1 VDAGWA
7 ALAARRHPDLAAMT
21 IKRSLLAGFAAVT
34 AATLGLGV
42 HSIYSIRAVDRL
54 LQGTYDGALMTSA
67 HAQSAHT
74 AFVKLDRTLE
84 ADSATAAAAEG
95 GTATIEGLER
105 TFLEDLDVVQ
115 RRALDPEAA
124 ALVAEIRGLY
134 GAWRPRLARAQRP
147 EAGRL
152 LEEKLATLTDRAA
165 ETGYEFR
172 VASSRQVQAA
182 LYAAYGAALA
192 AVLIGLV
199 VATAL
204 SRRIVPPLRAVIAQL
219 EELASGEADLT
230 RRIRATARDEIGA
243 LAHCLNAFLD
253 RLHAII
259 VRAKGATA
267 EVAAASGELSG
278 AAGRLSDANREHAS
292 ALEES
297 AASLEELAGSVKL
310 ASDDAQRASQIAA
323 ANREAA
329 VAGGDLLVRAI
340 QAMQEIRD
348 ASERV
353 GAISTVIDGIA
364 FQTNLLA
371 LNAAVE
377 AARAGEHGRGFA
389 VVAAEVGHL
398 AKRSATAAREIKLLI
413 EDTLGRVRGGAAL
426 FERSEQALQGLV
438 GAATHM
444 SDVVAGIA
452 AAAGQQ
458 SAGVEQVSQ
467 AVTEMDELTQGSVA
481 QTERLSIMAESL
493 NAQAGELWALVGRFT
508 VDDDGAAARPPSRPV
523 AARDP
528 ASRRLPPGVPSAGRH
543 GEQPRGAGRE
553 SAHEHDRARNRGNGD
568 GERVAGRSP
577 RGTGGGRDA
586 GAPPRDQRDQVD
598 RQARGSR
605 RAGPDPRAGEGDR
618 ALHLRAGLH
627 RGEGR

>member
-1 VDAGWA
+1 VDAGRA

-84 ADSATAAAAEG
+84 ASSATPATAAAAED

-134 GAWRPRLARAQRP
+134 GAWRPRLAKAERP

-152 LEEKLATLTDRAA
+152 LEEKLTTLTDRAA

-172 VASSRQVQAA
+172 VASSRRVQAA

-192 AVLIGLV
+192 AILIGLL

-204 SRRIVPPLRAVIAQL
+204 SRRIVPPLRAIIGQL

-259 VRAKGATA
+259 ARAKGATA

-323 ANREAA
+323 ANRDAA
-329 VAGGDLLVRAI
+329 AAGGDLLVRAI

-348 ASERV
+348 ASERI

-426 FERSEQALQGLV
+426 FERSGHTLEGLV

-452 AAAGQQ
+452 AAARQQ

-493 NAQAGELWALVGRFT
+493 SVQAGELWALVGRFT
-508 VDDDGAAARPPSRPV
+508 VDDDRASPRPV
-523 AARDP
+523 AADP
-528 ASRRLPPGVPSAGRH
+528 ASRRLPPGVPSVGRH

-553 SAHEHDRARNRGNGD
+553 SAHEHDRARNRGGGD

-605 RAGPDPRAGEGDR
+605 RGGPDPRAGEGDR